1 MINWTKCRQ
10 RVKEILLF
18 LSNDKMELK
27 LQLKQIAKL
36 TENMKL
42 RSTRFNFKGFNKI

>member
-27 LQLKQIAKL
+27 LLKQIAKL

-42 RSTRFNFKGFNKI
+42 RSTRLNFKGFNKI